1 MSRRAL
7 NRRTNMETIRL
18 GIIMNG
24 DGRHCAAAGACAPRP
39 VTPISPR

>member
-1 MSRRAL
+1 
-7 NRRTNMETIRL
+7 MEAIRL

-24 DGRHCAAAGACAPRP
+24 HDRHCAAAGALAPRP